1 MVDQYK
7 PRYLLRKQMLDE
19 QRAASRQDRR
29 DWIIVYGVLA
39 FVFSIPI
46 YFLIW
51 SYISTSYDLYNN
63 SVIEIQRQVD
73 MYNGT
78 TDLVRGDDRVII
90 TYSDRADI
98 HHIVKK
104 LRLFGYEVSTTKTK
118 GYYSAKKYFRVDSEL
133 FESEYDLYRYLKEK
147 NQ

>member
-1 MVDQYK
+1 MIDQYK
-7 PRYLLRKQMLDE
+7 PRYLLEKQLLEE
-19 QRAASRQDRR
+19 QRSANRQEKK
-29 DWIIVYGVLA
+29 DWIVVYGILS
-39 FVFSIPI
+39 FVFCIPI

-51 SYISTSYDLYNN
+51 KYIDTSYDLYAN
-63 SVIEIQRQVD
+63 SVSEIQRQVD
-73 MYNGT
+73 AYNGT
-78 TDLVRGDDRVII
+78 SDLAPGDDTVII
-90 TYSDRADI
+90 TYSERADI

-104 LRLFGYEVSTTKTK
+104 LQRFGYQVSTTKTK

>member
-1 MVDQYK
+1 MIDQYK
-7 PRYLLRKQMLDE
+7 PRYLLQKQLLEE
-19 QRAASRQDRR
+19 QRAANRQEKK
-29 DWIIVYGVLA
+29 DWIVVYSLLA
-39 FVFSIPI
+39 FVFCIPI

-51 SYISTSYDLYNN
+51 KYIDTSYDLYSN
-63 SVIEIQRQVD
+63 SVTEIQRQID
-73 MYNGT
+73 AYNGNS
-78 TDLVRGDDRVII
+78 DLAPGSDTVVI
-90 TYSDRADI
+90 TYSERADI

-104 LRLFGYEVSTTKTK
+104 LQRFGYQVSTTNTK